1 MKKQILVISTLL
13 IVVILC
19 SLFISCQ
26 KNNQEPTPAPEKFE
40 GVEAYFLNEVI
51 STQEIENSDKITK
64 VTWTK
69 DEIQNLEEGFI
80 SLLDKKDIE
89 YNKYST
95 LSYEQV
101 GPVSITLEQRNTH
114 RIVAFTT
121 KDSDKATGD
130 AAMIIRFNGV
140 TYTQSKEKLEDMTFD
155 ENTKVFIAIA
165 LKNN

>member
-13 IVVILC
+13 VVVILC

-26 KNNQEPTPAPEKFE
+26 KNNQEPTPEIEKFE

-69 DEIQNLEEGFI
+69 DEIQNLEEGFL

-89 YNKYST
+89 YNKATTTIYN
-95 LSYEQV
+95 QV
-101 GPVSITLEQRNTH
+101 GPVTVDPNEH
-114 RIVAFTT
+114 RIVVFTT
-121 KDSDKATGD
+121 KESDKDTSD
-130 AAMIIRFNGV
+130 AALIIRFNGD
-140 TYTQSKEKLEDMTFD
+140 TYTQIKGKMIDMTFD
-155 ENTKVFIAIA
+155 ENTKVFVAIA
-165 LKNN
+165 

>member
-13 IVVILC
+13 VVVILC

-26 KNNQEPTPAPEKFE
+26 KNNQEPTPEIEKFE

-64 VTWTK
+64 YTWTK
-69 DEIQNLEEGFI
+69 DEIQNLEEGFL
-80 SLLDKKDIE
+80 SLLDKKGDDL
-89 YNKYST
+89 YNKVNLTTYSK
-95 LSYEQV
+95 V
-101 GPVSITLEQRNTH
+101 GTVTIDDPGTY
-114 RIVAFTT
+114 RIVVFTT

-155 ENTKVFIAIA
+155 ENTKVFVAIA
-165 LKNN
+165 LK